1 MAQISWRAP
10 DELVERVRDA
20 ATRAGSSVNSWISR
34 VLDAAT
40 DPDLSGSEADR
51 VRERLARAGLLAEPS
66 GLTPTA
72 RPDPAAVAKARA
84 KAGQGTPLSQL
95 VIEGRG

>member
-1 MAQISWRAP
+1 MQQISWRAP
-10 DELVERVRDA
+10 DDLVGRVRHA
-20 ATRAGSSVNSWISR
+20 AAQSGSSVNAWITR

-40 DPDLSGSEADR
+40 DPEMSGSEADR

-66 GLTPTA
+66 GLTPTE

-84 KAGQGTPLSQL
+84 KAGKGTPLSQL